1 MKKFI
6 KNVFTFILKLPIYFY
21 KVAVSPLLPKN
32 CKFYPTCS
40 SYCLDAISSFGL
52 KGIGLGIKRISKC
65 NPVSDEYG
73 YDPIPMN
80 IKGEEKWLL

>member
-1 MKKFI
+1 MKKLI
-6 KNVFTFILKLPIYFY
+6 KKVFTFILKLPIYFY

-40 SYCLDAISSFGL
+40 SYCLDAISSFGI
-52 KGIGLGIKRISKC
+52 KGIGLGVKRILRCVPSEE
-65 NPVSDEYG
+65 SG